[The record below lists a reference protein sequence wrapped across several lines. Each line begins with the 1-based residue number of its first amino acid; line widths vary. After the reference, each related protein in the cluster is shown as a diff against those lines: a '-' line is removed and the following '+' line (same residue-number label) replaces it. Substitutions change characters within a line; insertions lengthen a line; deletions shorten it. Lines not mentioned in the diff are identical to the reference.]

1 MRHALLTAT
10 ALAAALAWPTHA
22 PGADA
27 QRGKALYEAR
37 CGGCH
42 AESVHGR
49 PKREAA
55 DFAAVRSWVRRW
67 GDNLGLRWTD
77 EEVADVAAYL
87 NGRYYRYSCP
97 PADCQAS
104 GSRATGSPV
113 ATLDGRIR

>member
-10 ALAAALAWPTHA
+10 ALAAALALTA
-22 PGADA
+22 PARGADVP
-27 QRGKALYEAR
+27 RGKALYEAR

-49 PKREAA
+49 AKREAK
-55 DFAAVRSWVRRW
+55 DYQAVRSWVRRW

-87 NGRYYRYSCP
+87 NVRYYRYSCP

-104 GSRATGSPV
+104 GSRHTGIPV
-113 ATLDGRIR
+113 ARLDDRLR